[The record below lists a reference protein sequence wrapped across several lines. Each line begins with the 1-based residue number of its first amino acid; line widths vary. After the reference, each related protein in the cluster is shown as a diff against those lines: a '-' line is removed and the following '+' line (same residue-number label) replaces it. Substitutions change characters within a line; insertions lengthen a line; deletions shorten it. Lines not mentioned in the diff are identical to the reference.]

1 MYYFVFLIVRRS
13 HQRMQP
19 WSALLAYLTPIFLC
33 CRTPFTPA
41 LACCCFCRLVAL
53 SGTMTIWD
61 TGRKRQ
67 RWVRRTVE
75 VMFTLAPRGGAQVGY
90 SMGNNVK
97 TPFFQVPAPEYHHVI
112 SYTTS
117 KVCLLLRRFVFRTE
131 GERETRVTREWL
143 VTTRKAHFLLPA
155 FLFSHED
162 ALMALMCV

>member
-19 WSALLAYLTPIFLC
+19 WSGLLAYLTPIFLC

-41 LACCCFCRLVAL
+41 LACCWFCRLVVL
-53 SGTMTIWD
+53 SGTITIWD

-75 VMFTLAPRGGAQVGY
+75 VMFTLAPRDGAQVGY

-117 KVCLLLRRFVFRTE
+117 RVCLLLSRLFTVLYFSVRSPRSSALRY
-131 GERETRVTREWL
+131 G
-143 VTTRKAHFLLPA
+143 LPP
-155 FLFSHED
+155 S
-162 ALMALMCV
+162 MSVKTMKIK

>member
-19 WSALLAYLTPIFLC
+19 WSSLPAYLTPTFLC
-33 CRTPFTPA
+33 SRTPFTPA

-75 VMFTLAPRGGAQVGY
+75 VMFTLASRDGAQVGY
-90 SMGNNVK
+90 SMGTNVN
-97 TPFFQVPAPEYHHVI
+97 TPFFKYPRQN
-112 SYTTS
+112 TTI
-117 KVCLLLRRFVFRTE
+117 CHLFHNLLSLLPSQTLRFSRR
-131 GERETRVTREWL
+131 GERETSVTRGWL
-143 VTTRKAHFLLPA
+143 VTKRKARFLLPA
-155 FLFSHED
+155 FLFAHEE
-162 ALMALMCV
+162 ALKS